1 MCRICYSADAAIDV
15 QLSGKNAMALAK
27 TSCCGYGSDG
37 MKSTGVFDCIMI
49 PGAHKLS
56 GAKSTVLL
64 ADSQCGG
71 KGGLGSSF
79 SKGAGMAS
87 KTVCC
92 K

>member
-15 QLSGKNAMALAK
+15 QLSGKNTLAVAK
-27 TSCCGYGSDG
+27 TSCCGYGSNG
-37 MKSTGVFDCIMI
+37 MKSSGVFDCIMI

-56 GAKSTVLL
+56 GAKSTVLQ

-79 SKGAGMAS
+79 GMGIGAGS